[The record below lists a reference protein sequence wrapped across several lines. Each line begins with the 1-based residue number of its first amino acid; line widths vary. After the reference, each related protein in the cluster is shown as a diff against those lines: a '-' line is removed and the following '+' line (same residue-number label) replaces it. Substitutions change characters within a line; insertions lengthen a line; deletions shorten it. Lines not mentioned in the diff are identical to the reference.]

1 MRHKGPRLCL
11 QEDAGNRSSGYAMD
25 PQGTIS
31 NVAYGNTFTMYSA
44 TSRLARRS
52 LPTTLGNLPGKLGN
66 VPKPKNLGN
75 VPKKSIENQMFL
87 HFQEKLVTYQK
98 SLVIYQKIKRPK
110 NEKRQ
115 L

>member
-31 NVAYGNTFTMYSA
+31 NVAYGNALTMYSA

-75 VPKKSIENQMFL
+75 VQKKYRKQNVFAFSGKVSNVPKKFGNLPKSQAT
-87 HFQEKLVTYQK
+87 EK
-98 SLVIYQKIKRPK
+98 
-110 NEKRQ
+110 
-115 L
+115 